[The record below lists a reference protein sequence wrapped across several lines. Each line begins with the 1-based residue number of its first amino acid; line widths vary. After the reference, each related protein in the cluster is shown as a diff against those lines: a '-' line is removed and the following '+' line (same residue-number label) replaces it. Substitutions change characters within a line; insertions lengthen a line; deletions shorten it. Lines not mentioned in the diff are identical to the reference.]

1 MRPESWLD
9 SLFGNV
15 WRVRVLRMLSRD
27 PGRMWTERELAR
39 ALDASP
45 NTINLAVKALRDVNL
60 LEFRRLGSTHGI
72 RLRSDLDVVRRLG
85 TIFSEERSTL
95 EDLRRA
101 IRAVAPP
108 GVACLLFGST
118 ARGDSAVGSDVDLL
132 VLARTLESAEQ
143 AATVIRQTVAA
154 ILPVDLHVISLG
166 ARELKKRRREPW
178 LQNALS
184 EAEPLT
190 KTLAGAIA

>member
-1 MRPESWLD
+1 
-9 SLFGNV
+9 
-15 WRVRVLRMLSRD
+15 
-27 PGRMWTERELAR
+27 MWTERELAR

-45 NTINLAVKALRDVNL
+45 NTINLAIKALRDVNL

-101 IRAVAPP
+101 IRAASPP

-118 ARGDSAVGSDVDLL
+118 ARGESGAESDVDLL
-132 VLARTLESAEQ
+132 VLAPTLEFAEQ
-143 AATVIRQTVAA
+143 AATVIRQAVAA
-154 ILPVDLHVISLG
+154 ILPVDLHIISLG
-166 ARELKKRRREPW
+166 AKELTQRRREPW

-190 KTLAGAIA
+190 KTLEGAIV